1 MPDETIQPQEIVF
14 PNNNGAKLVT
24 ASRGTP
30 MAGLIEPLG
39 ISPPKNLILL
49 IGGAD
54 ELDQKLTSRLTQ
66 LLSRGIARAAA
77 DAEALIIDGGTQA
90 GVMQI
95 MGQSIADRGRKSSL
109 LGVAPA
115 GKVTYPGGPTATGN
129 DSAPLDPNHSHFIL
143 ADGKEWGSETE
154 TLFEVAA
161 GFGVPVL
168 AILVNGGGIAKD
180 ELLQSVRRNWPVIVI
195 KGSGRLAD
203 EVAKLKE
210 QPSPIED
217 PVLAEIVEEGDLRIF
232 PITGALEDFERMLSS
247 QSPNKKLLEYAWR
260 RFATYDA
267 NAVRL
272 QNAFKNIQFWILVLG
287 LIAVFLVV
295 FEKQGVELVKNQQVK
310 ALSAAQKP
318 ATRLRPGASTDQP
331 QPTERTKPYQRLEN
345 ALGWLRYPIIVI
357 PILTAIMLAYYNK
370 FRPGNKWILLR
381 GSAEAI
387 KREIY
392 RYRSCTGDYGKNRLA
407 TNSRDD
413 VFHERLEP
421 ISRRLMQTDVN
432 HGALKPYK
440 GDLPPKME
448 GARSWHSRIFA
459 RVISWSAAKLRVGPL
474 VRYANT
480 LAPTAPACPQE
491 KDDGF
496 SFLTP
501 ERYMELRLEDQLNYY
516 LSKTPKLEKQVKQM
530 QVAILIAGGAGT
542 LLAAVHAELWVALTT
557 GLATALTSSLA
568 SRRLEETLVGYN
580 QSAADLG
587 NVRGWWT
594 KLSPAAK
601 RNPKNIDQL
610 VEVTEKVLET
620 ELSGWVQR
628 LEDALAQLKAEEEKG
643 EKSDGDKSKPKNEGT
658 PPPQPALVPPKEPAD
673 SPGQQGT

>member
-14 PNNNGAKLVT
+14 QNNNGAKLVT

-30 MAGLIEPLG
+30 MAALIKSLE
-39 ISPPKNLILL
+39 ISQPKNLILL

-54 ELDQKLTSRLTQ
+54 KLDEKLTSRLTQ
-66 LLSRGIARAAA
+66 LFSRGIARAAA
-77 DAEALIIDGGTQA
+77 DAEALTIDGGTQA

-115 GKVTYPGGPTATGN
+115 GKVTYPGGPTIAGN
-129 DSAPLDPNHSHFIL
+129 DSAPLDPNHSHFVL
-143 ADGKEWGSETE
+143 VDGKEWGSETE

-161 GFGVPVL
+161 AFDVPVL
-168 AILVNGGGIAKD
+168 AILVNGGAIAKD
-180 ELLQSVRRNWPVIVI
+180 ELLQSVRRSWPVIVI

-203 EVAKLKE
+203 EVAALKE

-232 PITGALEDFERMLSS
+232 PINGALEDFERMLFS
-247 QSPNKKLLEYAWR
+247 QSPNIKLLHDAWQ

-272 QNAFKNIQFWILVLG
+272 QNAFKNIQLWILVLG
-287 LIAVFLVV
+287 LVAVFLVV
-295 FEKQGVELVKNQQVK
+295 FQKQGLDLVKGQQVK
-310 ALSAAQKP
+310 VLMEHSQPAESAKF
-318 ATRLRPGASTDQP
+318 
-331 QPTERTKPYQRLEN
+331 YQRLEN
-345 ALGWLRYPIIVI
+345 ALSQLRYLIILI
-357 PILTAIMLAYYNK
+357 PITTAILLAYYNK
-370 FRPGNKWILLR
+370 FRPGNQWILLR

-392 RYRSCTGDYGKNRLA
+392 RYRSRTGDYSKDRLT

-421 ISRRLMQTDVN
+421 VSRRLMQTDVN
-432 HGALKPYK
+432 HGALKPYN
-440 GDLPPKME
+440 GQLPPNMG
-448 GARSWHSRIFA
+448 GA
-459 RVISWSAAKLRVGPL
+459 
-474 VRYANT
+474 
-480 LAPTAPACPQE
+480 QE

-501 ERYMELRLEDQLNYY
+501 ERYIDLRLEDQFNYY
-516 LSKTPKLEKQVKQM
+516 SKKTPELEKQIKQM
-530 QVAILIAGGAGT
+530 QVAILVAGGAGT
-542 LLAAVHAELWVALTT
+542 LLAAVGAELWVALTT
-557 GLATALTSSLA
+557 ALATSVTTWLA
-568 SRRLEETLVGYN
+568 SRELDETLVRYN
-580 QSAADLG
+580 QSAADLA
-587 NVRGWWT
+587 NVRDWWT

-610 VEVTEKVLET
+610 VEVTEQVLET
-620 ELSGWVQR
+620 ETSGWVQR
-628 LEDALAQLKAEEEKG
+628 MENALAQLKTEEEKG
-643 EKSDGDKSKPKNEGT
+643 EESGGDKSQMKNEVT
-658 PPPQPALVPPKEPAD
+658 TQPQAVAVPPKAQPAD
-673 SPGQQGT
+673 SPGQQDT

>member
-1 MPDETIQPQEIVF
+1 MPDEKIQPQEIVF
-14 PNNNGAKLVT
+14 PNNNGAKLVSV
-24 ASRGTP
+24 SRGTP
-30 MAGLIEPLG
+30 IAGLIEPLG

-54 ELDQKLTSRLTQ
+54 KLDEKLTARLTQ

-95 MGQSIADRGRKSSL
+95 MGQSVVDRGRKSSL

-115 GKVTYPGGPTATGN
+115 GKVTYPGGPPVAGN
-129 DSAPLDPNHSHFIL
+129 GSAPLDPNHSHFVL
-143 ADGKEWGSETE
+143 VDGKEWGSETE
-154 TLFEVAA
+154 TLFELGAA
-161 GFGVPVL
+161 FKVPVL
-168 AILVNGGGIAKD
+168 AVLVNGGAIAKD

-195 KGSGRLAD
+195 EGSGRLAD
-203 EVAKLKE
+203 EVAALKK
-210 QPSPIED
+210 QPSQIED

-232 PITGALEDFERMLSS
+232 PITGALEDFEPMIFS
-247 QSPNKKLLEYAWR
+247 QSPNIKLLRDAWQ

-267 NAVRL
+267 NAGRL
-272 QNAFKNIQFWILVLG
+272 QKAFKNIQFWILVIG

-295 FEKQGVELVKNQQVK
+295 SQKQGLELVKPHQVK
-310 ALSAAQKP
+310 AL
-318 ATRLRPGASTDQP
+318 T
-331 QPTERTKPYQRLEN
+331 
-345 ALGWLRYPIIVI
+345 ALAWLRYPIIVI
-357 PILTAIMLAYYNK
+357 PIVTAILLAYYNK
-370 FRPGNKWILLR
+370 FRPANKWILLR

-392 RYRSCTGDYGKNRLA
+392 RYRSRTGDYSKDRLT

-421 ISRRLMQTDVN
+421 VSRRLMQTEAN

-440 GDLPPKME
+440 GQLPPAMG
-448 GARSWHSRIFA
+448 GAQ
-459 RVISWSAAKLRVGPL
+459 
-474 VRYANT
+474 NN
-480 LAPTAPACPQE
+480 
-491 KDDGF
+491 DDGF

-501 ERYMELRLEDQLNYY
+501 ERYIELRLEDQLSYY
-516 LSKTPKLEKQVKQM
+516 SDRTPKLEKQIKRM
-530 QVAILIAGGAGT
+530 QVAILVAGGMGT

-557 GLATALTSSLA
+557 ALATALTTSLV
-568 SRRLEETLVGYN
+568 SRQLDETLVRYN
-580 QSAADLG
+580 QSAADLA
-587 NVRGWWT
+587 NVRDWWT

-628 LEDALAQLKAEEEKG
+628 MENALAQLKAEEEKG
-643 EKSDGDKSKPKNEGT
+643 DESGGDKSQANNEDT
-658 PPPQPALVPPKEPAD
+658 PPPPQPDPVPRKEPAD
-673 SPGQQGT
+673 SPRHEDT

>member
-30 MAGLIEPLG
+30 MAALIKSLG
-39 ISPPKNLILL
+39 ISQPKNLILL

-54 ELDQKLTSRLTQ
+54 KLDEKLTSRLTQ
-66 LLSRGIARAAA
+66 LFSRGIARAAA
-77 DAEALIIDGGTQA
+77 DADALIIDGGTQA
-90 GVMQI
+90 GIMQI

-115 GKVTYPGGPTATGN
+115 AKVTYPGGPIVPGN
-129 DSAPLDPNHSHFIL
+129 DSAPLDPNHSHFVL
-143 ADGKEWGSETE
+143 VDGKDWGSETE
-154 TLFEVAA
+154 TLFELAA
-161 GFGVPVL
+161 AFDVPVL

-203 EVAKLKE
+203 DVAALKE

-232 PITGALEDFERMLSS
+232 PITGALEDFERTLSS
-247 QSPNKKLLEYAWR
+247 QSPNKKLLEHAWR
-260 RFATYDA
+260 QFAIYDA

-272 QNAFKNIQFWILVLG
+272 QNAFKNIQFWILVIG
-287 LIAVFLVV
+287 LIAIFLVV

-318 ATRLRPGASTDQP
+318 AARLRPAASADQP
-331 QPTERTKPYQRLEN
+331 QPTERTKPYQSLEN
-345 ALGWLRYPIIVI
+345 ALGLLRYPIIVI
-357 PILTAIMLAYYNK
+357 PILTSILLAYYNK
-370 FRPGNKWILLR
+370 FRPANKWILLR
-381 GSAEAI
+381 GTAEAI

-392 RYRSCTGDYGKNRLA
+392 RYRSRTGDYSKDRLT

-432 HGALKPYK
+432 HGALKPYN
-440 GDLPPKME
+440 GPLPPKMG
-448 GARSWHSRIFA
+448 GA
-459 RVISWSAAKLRVGPL
+459 
-474 VRYANT
+474 
-480 LAPTAPACPQE
+480 QE
-491 KDDGF
+491 NDDGF

-501 ERYMELRLEDQLNYY
+501 ERYIELRLEDQLNYY
-516 LSKTPKLEKQVKQM
+516 SSKTPKLEKQIKDM

-542 LLAAVHAELWVALTT
+542 LLAALHAELWVALTT
-557 GLATALTSSLA
+557 ALATALTTSLV
-568 SRRLEETLVGYN
+568 SRRVEETLVGYN
-580 QSAADLG
+580 QSAADLA
-587 NVRGWWT
+587 NVRDWWT

-643 EKSDGDKSKPKNEGT
+643 EKPKPKNEGT
-658 PPPQPALVPPKEPAD
+658 PSPPRADPIPPKAEPAQ
-673 SPGQQGT
+673 SPGH